1 MLLLPTLTPFHALF
15 GESIAIVSCFQVN
28 RLSYYAVD
36 GFFWT
41 MGMKSHTAAFRE
53 SIGLPALSQ
62 FEFGI
67 ELTKGVPFG
76 YLWSESL
83 VPTPDDWGPHIDVCG
98 TVITL
103 R

>member
-1 MLLLPTLTPFHALF
+1 
-15 GESIAIVSCFQVN
+15 VN